1 MAVLLYKQFSWSS
14 SKILKIMKLYFIQ
27 RILVENNPSTL
38 VQTGTITRV
47 RIIGFKLNQV
57 FPFSP
62 LISLHTK
69 YFRNYVIYHIPFIP
83 LFFCFCFLINMKL
96 KMIYDWTT
104 HNLQKKQEIYIFPFL
119 PPGISKQKIFVKTI
133 HYIKADPQKKKKQ
146 ERNKLT
152 GPKAWNNNSFS

>member
-1 MAVLLYKQFSWSS
+1 
-14 SKILKIMKLYFIQ
+14 MKLYFIQ
-27 RILVENNPSTL
+27 RILVQNNPSTL

-47 RIIGFKLNQV
+47 RIIGFMLNQV

-83 LFFCFCFLINMKL
+83 LYFFCFLINMKL

-119 PPGISKQKIFVKTI
+119 SPGISKQKIFVKTI
-133 HYIKADPQKKKKQ
+133 HYIKPDTQKKKKTRKKQ
-146 ERNKLT
+146 ADWTESLKQ
-152 GPKAWNNNSFS
+152 